1 MEEVAKR
8 AGVGAATV
16 YRYFSSKIELVIE
29 TAEVYWEK
37 VSEKYLGELE
47 TGNMPNIADAKSE
60 ATLKMDGIESSGYDQ
75 LRKILNVFAGYF
87 WSKSRF

>member
-29 TAEVYWEK
+29 TA
-37 VSEKYLGELE
+37 SILGKGFGE
-47 TGNMPNIADAKSE
+47 I
-60 ATLKMDGIESSGYDQ
+60 
-75 LRKILNVFAGYF
+75 LRRVGGG
-87 WSKSRF
+87 